1 MHSAIKQALLEAGD
15 VQKTVRALEHQKM
28 PMGIMGICEQARE
41 YLLELLCER
50 LGRPVLYVMEN
61 NYSAKNA
68 YLKSNIENKVYLP
81 EPDAPLGFVDAVE
94 QTVAQERIGAL
105 ASLKRKKSVIYTTI
119 GALLYK
125 MTPPEEFYASFL
137 SIQVGKEYQRDQ
149 LIQKLVD
156 SGYVREAA
164 IEKKGEFALKG
175 EVLEI
180 FPVDGEFPYRIVF
193 FDDEIESIK
202 KFDMADKK
210 TFGKP
215 LKGVEIVP
223 AWEIPLS
230 DQRKQI
236 LMEYFT
242 AKQAEMP
249 DICERYLDMLRQD
262 ELLPNLY
269 SFVSVFGTHHLL
281 DYLPEGLLVFDNL
294 MNRLKEHAKLQEENQ
309 KILADLLMDQLAFD
323 CQNQNHWEAEPLLK
337 EHGKQLVDLCYLD
350 TMPTFLKPY
359 TMDEISIKA
368 LDYGKASLE
377 LLVQSAQERI
387 HRGQK
392 VLFFAG
398 SRASQVRESCEKQ
411 GVAAVVTDG
420 SAYAPGEIN
429 IVNGY
434 LPYGFDIVNGKT
446 LLVGQKELFHTI
458 KEKKARPA
466 KKKQTEDLFS
476 SLHVGDIVVH
486 DIHGKGRYLGIK
498 TMEVSGV
505 YSDYLE
511 LEYKDGDKLYVQS
524 SQIDRVQKYIGNEE
538 DTVAL
543 SKLGGK
549 EWENTKNKV
558 RESVKQLAFDLHELY
573 QKRAAME
580 GYAYQEDTVWQ
591 RQFEDGFEYE
601 ETQGQIESAEQ
612 IKRDM
617 ESPRI
622 MDRILL
628 GDVGYGKTE
637 VAMRAAFKAVM
648 DSKQV
653 AVLVPT
659 TLLARQHYLTFQQR
673 MEGYPVSIGLL
684 SRFQSHE
691 NKKTIQK
698 IKEGNIDIVIGTHR
712 MLGND
717 VVFRDLGLLIVDEEQ
732 RFGVAHKE
740 KIKNLKNTVDVLTM
754 SATPIPRTL
763 EMAMVGMRDMS
774 TIDTPPEDRKE
785 VSSVVVEFS
794 QTYIKEA
801 ITRELAREGQ
811 VYFVVRK
818 ISQMD
823 EVLAMLKKLAP
834 KARICTAHGRL
845 SEREFE
851 QTIGDFYEH
860 KYDIMLCTTIIESGI
875 DIPNV
880 NTIIVYE
887 ADKFGLAQ
895 LYQLKGRVG
904 RSSRKAYAY
913 FTYFKQDSLSEVAQK
928 RLSAMREFTQL
939 GSGFKIAMRDL
950 QIRGAGNILG
960 PEQSGHL
967 AQVGY
972 HMYCDM
978 VRQEVSKA
986 MGQPVEKANET
997 AVELSLSAYIPKSYI
1012 PSEMEKLEIYR
1023 KIGSISSVEEAKDVK
1038 KQLQDRF
1045 HYVPREV
1052 ENLMITSMIRA
1063 YAFRAGI
1070 ASVIK
1075 KGNKIEMKYAEE
1087 IQLDMKKMMRVLSM
1101 EESQCLFR
1109 ATNPPMLIY
1118 DLKKA
1123 GNKNPLMPLVEL
1135 LNKLRRCIV
1144 F

>member
-1 MHSAIKQALLEAGD
+1 MHTAMKWALLEAKD
-15 VQKTVRALEHQKM
+15 VQRTVQALKNQQM
-28 PMGIMGICEQARE
+28 PLGIMGICDQAKE
-41 YLLELLCER
+41 YFLELLCETC
-50 LGRPVLYVMEN
+50 GRHVLYVLEN

-68 YLKSNIENKVYLP
+68 FLRSNVENKVYLP
-81 EPDAPLGFVDAVE
+81 EPDAPLGLIDAVE

-105 ASLKRKKSVIYTTI
+105 ASLKGKKSVIYTTI

-125 MTPPEEFYASFL
+125 MTSPLDFYDSF
-137 SIQVGKEYQRDQ
+137 IKVQVGEEYRRDQ
-149 LIQKLVD
+149 LIQTLVN

-164 IEKKGEFALKG
+164 IEKRGEFALKG

-180 FPVDGEFPYRIVF
+180 FPVDREFPLRIVF

-202 KFDMADKK
+202 RFDMGDKK

-215 LKGVEIVP
+215 LKEVEIVP
-223 AWEIPLS
+223 AWEISLS
-230 DQRKQI
+230 EQGKEA
-236 LMEYFT
+236 LKAYFISE
-242 AKQAEMP
+242 QSMMP
-249 DICERYLDMLRQD
+249 RACERYLDMLEQG
-262 ELLPNLY
+262 EPLPNLY
-269 SFVSVFGTHHLL
+269 SFMSILGTNNLL
-281 DYLPEGLLVFDNL
+281 DYVPDGLVVFDNL
-294 MNRLKEHAKLQEENQ
+294 YNRLKDHAKLQEENQ
-309 KILADLLMDQLAFD
+309 RILADLLLDELAFD
-323 CQNQNHWEAEPLLK
+323 CQDQNHFDP
-337 EHGKQLVDLCYLD
+337 EHMLRAWRKHLVDLCYVD
-350 TMPTFLKPY
+350 TMPSFLKPY
-359 TMDEISIKA
+359 AMEEVSIKA
-368 LDYGKASLE
+368 LDYGKTSLE
-377 LLVQSAQERI
+377 LLIQSASQRVQNG
-387 HRGQK
+387 HK
-392 VLFFAG
+392 VLLFAG
-398 SRASQVRESCEKQ
+398 SRATQVRENCEKQ
-411 GVAAVVTDG
+411 GVAAAVTNG
-420 SAYAPGEIN
+420 SEYLPGKIN

-434 LPYGFDIVNGKT
+434 LPYGFEVASGNT

-458 KEKKARPA
+458 KEKKAKEE

-549 EWENTKNKV
+549 EWENTKSKV

-591 RQFEDGFEYE
+591 RQFEDSFEYE
-601 ETQGQIESAEQ
+601 ETQGQMESAEQ

-653 AVLVPT
+653 AILVPT
-659 TLLARQHYLTFQQR
+659 TLLARQHYMTFQQR
-673 MEGYPVSIGLL
+673 MEGYPVTIGLL

-712 MLGND
+712 LLGND
-717 VVFRDLGLLIVDEEQ
+717 VIFKDLGLLVVDEEQ

-794 QTYIKEA
+794 ETYIKEA
-801 ITRELAREGQ
+801 ITRELARDGQ

-818 ISQMD
+818 INQMD
-823 EVLAMLKKLAP
+823 EVLAMLRKLAP
-834 KARICTAHGRL
+834 KAKICMAHGRL

-851 QTIGDFYEH
+851 QTIGDFYEQ

-913 FTYFKQDSLSEVAQK
+913 FTYFKQDSLSEIAQK

-978 VRQEVSKA
+978 VRQEVSKV
-986 MGQPVEKANET
+986 MGEPAEKVNET
-997 AVELSLSAYIPKSYI
+997 AVELSISAYIPKSYI

-1038 KQLQDRF
+1038 RQLQDRF
-1045 HYVPREV
+1045 HDVPREV

-1075 KGNKIEMKYAEE
+1075 KGNKIEMKYMDDT
-1087 IQLDMKKMMRVLSM
+1087 QLDMKKLMKLISID
-1101 EESQCLFR
+1101 EQPCLFR
-1109 ATNPPMLIY
+1109 ATTPPMLVY
-1118 DLKKA
+1118 DLKRAK
-1123 GNKNPLMPLVEL
+1123 KSSLMALVEL